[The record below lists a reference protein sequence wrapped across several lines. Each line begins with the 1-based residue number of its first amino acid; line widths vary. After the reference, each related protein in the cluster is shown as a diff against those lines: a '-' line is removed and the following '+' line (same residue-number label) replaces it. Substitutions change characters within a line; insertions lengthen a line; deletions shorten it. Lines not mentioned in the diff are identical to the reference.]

1 MRKSKSTKILV
12 QSRGKRFLLL
22 ITLFLTGFT
31 SLAYELIW
39 TRKLSLVFGANALAV
54 STVLSIFLAGLAWGS
69 FYGGKLIEKSKNP
82 YKFLGIVEILIG
94 AGCLLT
100 LILID
105 GIKFAY
111 LSLFTYFGGNL
122 ILVNLVHFLISAVIL
137 IVPTFLIGVVFPV
150 AVKLYYQESNDIGD
164 SVSWVYMADTVGGAI
179 GLLATG
185 LVLIW
190 KMGFWNTSLW
200 SSIVNITLG
209 ISILALLRAN
219 LLAPQQQSPQ
229 KSRKKKKGNR
239 KENRQ
244 EINEPRKTSGKLV
257 LALFFFSGFAALI
270 LENVWI
276 RYFEMIYGNNMISFS
291 LVVASFLIGLGLGSF
306 AAKYLTRSVKNKIFL
321 FSMIEMGIGLSSLLL
336 MLMFPYIE
344 NIYLS
349 IFFDVDNYNEF
360 LILLGLLV
368 FFMLLIPTLL
378 MGMTLPVISEIY
390 TNGKTIGSDIGRL
403 YSFNSFGSIL
413 GSFLSGFVFFYL
425 FGLQNTAIM
434 AALIYILI
442 AFIFIFFYEKSRL
455 KTFLTVFVN
464 LLFLILVL
472 YEFYYQPEYLYIGA
486 YYHGTQFDNP
496 SDFYRT
502 KEEYEVLF
510 EKQSPY
516 SFVSVVSARGNTL
529 LKINGRTEGSTYN
542 IVQNMLANLPLL
554 FHPSPDEV
562 ASIGHGGGY
571 TLNTITKYSAVKT
584 IDNIEIDQV
593 IIEADQYIQDNGRPL
608 SDPRVNLIV
617 ADARNY
623 LYTNPKKY
631 DVIISEPS
639 HIWASSPLFTKE
651 FFEIIDNSLAEGGIY
666 TIWLP
671 AYEMKGYD
679 FGVIIET
686 IKSVFPNIKAFDY
699 RGVMIILASHH
710 QIDIAEDLNLTHLED
725 SEVIKELGIV
735 KELDGEENMD
745 LPAFIKK
752 HHFSEIEEF
761 VQDQIGE
768 VNQLNTDDLPILE
781 YSTLKNLY
789 RKFNIEGT
797 P

>member
-1 MRKSKSTKILV
+1 
-12 QSRGKRFLLL
+12 
-22 ITLFLTGFT
+22 
-31 SLAYELIW
+31 
-39 TRKLSLVFGANALAV
+39 
-54 STVLSIFLAGLAWGS
+54 
-69 FYGGKLIEKSKNP
+69 
-82 YKFLGIVEILIG
+82 
-94 AGCLLT
+94 
-100 LILID
+100 
-105 GIKFAY
+105 
-111 LSLFTYFGGNL
+111 
-122 ILVNLVHFLISAVIL
+122 
-137 IVPTFLIGVVFPV
+137 
-150 AVKLYYQESNDIGD
+150 
-164 SVSWVYMADTVGGAI
+164 
-179 GLLATG
+179 
-185 LVLIW
+185 
-190 KMGFWNTSLW
+190 
-200 SSIVNITLG
+200 
-209 ISILALLRAN
+209 
-219 LLAPQQQSPQ
+219 
-229 KSRKKKKGNR
+229 
-239 KENRQ
+239 
-244 EINEPRKTSGKLV
+244 
-257 LALFFFSGFAALI
+257 
-270 LENVWI
+270 
-276 RYFEMIYGNNMISFS
+276 
-291 LVVASFLIGLGLGSF
+291 
-306 AAKYLTRSVKNKIFL
+306 
-321 FSMIEMGIGLSSLLL
+321 
-336 MLMFPYIE
+336 
-344 NIYLS
+344 
-349 IFFDVDNYNEF
+349 
-360 LILLGLLV
+360 
-368 FFMLLIPTLL
+368 
-378 MGMTLPVISEIY
+378 
-390 TNGKTIGSDIGRL
+390 
-403 YSFNSFGSIL
+403 
-413 GSFLSGFVFFYL
+413 
-425 FGLQNTAIM
+425 
-434 AALIYILI
+434 
-442 AFIFIFFYEKSRL
+442 
-455 KTFLTVFVN
+455 
-464 LLFLILVL
+464 
-472 YEFYYQPEYLYIGA
+472 
-486 YYHGTQFDNP
+486 
-496 SDFYRT
+496 
-502 KEEYEVLF
+502 
-510 EKQSPY
+510 
-516 SFVSVVSARGNTL
+516 
-529 LKINGRTEGSTYN
+529 
-542 IVQNMLANLPLL
+542 MLANLPLL

>member
-1 MRKSKSTKILV
+1 MRKSKSTKILL

-54 STVLSIFLAGLAWGS
+54 STVLSIFLAGLALGS
-69 FYGGKLIEKSKNP
+69 FYGGKLIEKSRNP
-82 YKFLGIVEILIG
+82 YKFLGIVEILLG

-122 ILVNLVHFLISAVIL
+122 ILVNLVHFLISAMIL

-209 ISILALLRAN
+209 ISILALLKAN
-219 LLAPQQQSPQ
+219 LLAPQQSPQ

-239 KENRQ
+239 KENSQ
-244 EINEPRKTSGKLV
+244 EIYEPRKTSGKLV

-349 IFFDVDNYNEF
+349 IFFDADNYNEF

-368 FFMLLIPTLL
+368 FFMLLIPTIL

-413 GSFLSGFVFFYL
+413 GSFLSGFMFFYL
-425 FGLQNTAIM
+425 FGLHNTAIM

-442 AFIFIFFYEKSRL
+442 AFIFIIFYEKSRL

-529 LKINGRTEGSTYN
+529 LKINGRTEGSTVS
-542 IVQNMLANLPLL
+542 ITQNMLANLPLL
-554 FHPSPDEV
+554 FHPSPNNV
-562 ASIGHGGGY
+562 VSIGHGGGY

-710 QIDIAEDLNLTHLED
+710 QIDIAEDLNQTHLED